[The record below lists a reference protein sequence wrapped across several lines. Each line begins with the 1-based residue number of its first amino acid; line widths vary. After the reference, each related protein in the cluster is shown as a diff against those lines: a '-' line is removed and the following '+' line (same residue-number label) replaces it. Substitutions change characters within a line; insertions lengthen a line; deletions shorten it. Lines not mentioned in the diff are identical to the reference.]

1 MIPMLTYFFVVV
13 SIVTALASPAEP
25 RDHSVSPK
33 VRAAMKYHGILFSS
47 RDELTKKSWFIRDGK
62 RCRLF
67 TEAFLKNYNKGD
79 AAMLRHKG
87 EQNVRKN

>member
-1 MIPMLTYFFVVV
+1 MIPMLAYLFVVV
-13 SIVTALASPAEP
+13 SVVTALASPVEP
-25 RDHSVSPK
+25 MDHGVSPK

-47 RDELTKKSWFIRDGK
+47 RDELTKKCWFVRDGK

-67 TEAFLKNYNKGD
+67 TESFLKNYKG
-79 AAMLRHKG
+79 G